1 MICSFQLS
9 ERFWSLARR
18 LIPKPAKPHPFGGGR
33 PRVPNRA
40 VLAAIIFVLR
50 TGCQWKA
57 LDATGLSSGSTA
69 HRRFQ
74 EWVRAGLF
82 FRLWRGGAR
91 RPAEVDGVCLGWG
104 LGGGC

>member
-1 MICSFQLS
+1 MNSSFQLS

-57 LDATGLSSGSTA
+57 LDATGLG
-69 HRRFQ
+69 
-74 EWVRAGLF
+74 
-82 FRLWRGGAR
+82 
-91 RPAEVDGVCLGWG
+91 
-104 LGGGC
+104 

>member
-1 MICSFQLS
+1 MNPSFQLS

-18 LIPKPAKPHPFGGGR
+18 LIPKPAKSHPFGGGR

-57 LDATGLSSGSTA
+57 LDATGLGSGSTA

-74 EWVRAGLF
+74 EGVGAGLF
-82 FRLWRGGAR
+82 FRLWRRGAPPYPGGR
-91 RPAEVDGVCLGWG
+91 GVHLGSAA
-104 LGGGC
+104 LD